1 MIKNIK
7 FIVPFIIIILSITIG
22 SVVYAKESRR
32 EQAPMFA
39 NENGIK
45 NEIRGEVKVK
55 IENNKTD
62 LNKTI
67 ADIKIKRE
75 EFKLKIETIKEE
87 TKAEITTMKNN
98 FKVSLDK
105 IKNQTK
111 RTSTEK
117 IVNTIQELNTKW
129 TNNLSDKIT
138 QIENVLIS
146 VKSRIAKAEDK
157 GLDVSSLAEKV
168 TRAENAISIA
178 RESILAQTKKV
189 YEVTVTD
196 ETTLKTQM
204 KDLRDTFSKDIK
216 AVGGIVKSAH
226 VALRDTATA
235 LAQIP
240 KIDEA
245 SNDVD
250 KASDNNDDKKTSD
263 EVEDNDT
270 NNN

>member
-1 MIKNIK
+1 MRKNIK

-22 SVVYAKESRR
+22 SVVYAKESAKENRR
-32 EQAPMFA
+32 DQAPMFA
-39 NENGIK
+39 DQDGIK
-45 NEIRGEVKVK
+45 NEIKGEVRVK
-55 IENNKTD
+55 IENNKID

-67 ADIKIKRE
+67 ADIKVKRE
-75 EFKLKIETIKEE
+75 EFKLKLETIKEE
-87 TKAEITTMKNN
+87 AKAEMTTAKNN

-117 IVNTIQELNTKW
+117 IINTIQELNTKW

-138 QIENVLIS
+138 QIENVLVS

-168 TRAENAISIA
+168 AKAETAISIA
-178 RESILAQTKKV
+178 RESILSQTKKV
-189 YEVTVTD
+189 YEVTITD
-196 ETTLKTQM
+196 ETTLKVQM
-204 KDLRDTFSKDIK
+204 KDLKDTFSKDIK

-245 SNDVD
+245 DDDND
-250 KASDNNDDKKTSD
+250 SEEKTSD
-263 EVEDNDT
+263 KVEDDDI